1 MEYQKLYEDYSPLKF
16 NLNQE
21 YIENFQRDQPVNVS
35 IDNLALNNAKI
46 RLNEFVNELS
56 SKYNLLFEK
65 GEIIQNMYLKSIK
78 LFLGLFIVLYLI
90 APKYDILRLEDE
102 TNNKVYKPN
111 LFRISLIAFIIS
123 FFYILIQG
131 IDVLGDIK
139 NIILFA

>member
-56 SKYNLLFEK
+56 SKYNLLYEK

-78 LFLGLFIVLYLI
+78 LFLALFIVLYLI
-90 APKYDILRLEDE
+90 APKYEILRLEDE

-111 LFRISLIAFIIS
+111 LFRISLIACIIS